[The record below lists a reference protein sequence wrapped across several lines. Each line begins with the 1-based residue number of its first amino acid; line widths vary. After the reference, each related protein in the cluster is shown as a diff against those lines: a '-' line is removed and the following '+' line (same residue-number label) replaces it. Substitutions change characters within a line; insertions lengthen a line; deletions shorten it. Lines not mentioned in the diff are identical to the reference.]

1 MPDRTE
7 VYPTTV
13 VHAVRS
19 SRMSDLTEAT
29 LAEAAEAAEAMSLV
43 KAEAAL
49 EALELIEEASE
60 RRLEAT
66 AVALDSMPL
75 PMEFPTPPTAEVK
88 VA

>member
-19 SRMSDLTEAT
+19 SRMSDLTDAT
-29 LAEAAEAAEAMSLV
+29 LAEAAEAAEAMLLV

-49 EALELIEEASE
+49 EASE
-60 RRLEAT
+60 RILEAA

-75 PMEFPTPPTAEVK
+75 PMEFPIPPITLVTPPAAEVR